1 MDPDLDSLPEP
12 DALSGLDLVVT
23 RAAVDLAFRTRLLEN
38 PRATLAEA
46 LGYELPASLRIRFI
60 EKDAN
65 VDVMVVLP
73 DLIGG
78 GDQQD

>member
-1 MDPDLDSLPEP
+1 MDPDLDSQPEP
-12 DALSGLDLVVT
+12 DALSGLDLVIT
-23 RAAVDLAFRTRLLEN
+23 RAAVDLAFRKRLLED
-38 PRATLAEA
+38 PRVTLAEA

-73 DLIGG
+73 DLIDG
-78 GDQQD
+78 GDSQP